1 VVAVSAWTATSTRR
15 RSVAFSIVCWVV
27 DDPGPCW
34 CKGVAGNR
42 PYGYAQRLSRLV
54 ADGARDTEAFV
65 VTTGL
70 ATYALFLAIRVPLG
84 GLGATLAIAG
94 LYLVAAIILLAY
106 ALRELHSPE
115 LQALEEME
123 VVALETIAA
132 ETQGVVQAVN
142 TAGHRIENLAS
153 SFTLGIGLLSAL
165 RKLLVS
171 RKS

>member
-1 VVAVSAWTATSTRR
+1 MSTLNSAKLYGRVALLRR
-15 RSVAFSIVCWVV
+15 QVLLRQVIRRAIAGALAVA
-27 DDPGPCW
+27 
-34 CKGVAGNR
+34 
-42 PYGYAQRLSRLV
+42 
-54 ADGARDTEAFV
+54 AFV

-94 LYLVAAIILLAY
+94 LYLVAAVILLAY
-106 ALRELHSPE
+106 ALREPHSPE

-171 RKS
+171 R

>member
-1 VVAVSAWTATSTRR
+1 MSTLNSAKLYGRVALLRR
-15 RSVAFSIVCWVV
+15 QVLLRQVIRRAIAGALAVA
-27 DDPGPCW
+27 
-34 CKGVAGNR
+34 
-42 PYGYAQRLSRLV
+42 
-54 ADGARDTEAFV
+54 AFV

-94 LYLVAAIILLAY
+94 LYLVAAVILLAY
-106 ALRELHSPE
+106 ALREPHSPE

-171 RKS
+171 RK

>member
-1 VVAVSAWTATSTRR
+1 MSTLNSAKLYGRVALLRR
-15 RSVAFSIVCWVV
+15 QVLLRQVIRRAIAGALAVA
-27 DDPGPCW
+27 
-34 CKGVAGNR
+34 
-42 PYGYAQRLSRLV
+42 
-54 ADGARDTEAFV
+54 AFV

-106 ALRELHSPE
+106 ALREPHSPE